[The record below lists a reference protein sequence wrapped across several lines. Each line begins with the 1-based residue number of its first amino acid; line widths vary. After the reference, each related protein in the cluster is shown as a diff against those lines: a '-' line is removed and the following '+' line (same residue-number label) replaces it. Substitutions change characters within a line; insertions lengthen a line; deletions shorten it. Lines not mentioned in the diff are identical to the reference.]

1 MYNVAIKT
9 EGLTKV
15 FKETTYGGLKQKT
28 IVALDNL
35 NCEVFQGE
43 VFAFLGPNGAGKTT
57 AIKLLTRLIFPTQ
70 GRIWILGK
78 QNVDRIAMEKVGYL
92 PEQPNF
98 YGYLTG
104 KELLNFIAQLFGL
117 EKQIRKKR
125 IDALIDR
132 VGLKE
137 RATHLI
143 RNYSRGMVQRLGL
156 AQALM
161 NDPSLLILDEPMAS
175 LDPVGRK
182 DFRDLILE
190 LKNQGKT
197 IFFSSH
203 ILTDA
208 EMVADRIGILNRG
221 KLVSVGK
228 LDELSQSKT
237 QSIEVTFIVDSS
249 KIPQIGL
256 SKENVIVQGNRVL
269 VRLNDDEKAL
279 SSLLRR
285 IKGWG
290 GRVESIIPQRKSLE
304 EYFMTEVRK

>member
-1 MYNVAIKT
+1 MNNLIIKT
-9 EGLTKV
+9 EGLAKV

-35 NCEVFQGE
+35 HCEVFQGE

-57 AIKLLTRLIFPTQ
+57 TIKLLTRLIFPTR
-70 GRIWILGK
+70 GRVWLFGK
-78 QNVDRIAMEKVGYL
+78 ENVDHTAMKKVGYL
-92 PEQPNF
+92 PEQPNL

-104 KELLNFIAQLFGL
+104 KEFLNFIAQIFGL
-117 EKQIRKKR
+117 DKQVRRKR
-125 IDALIDR
+125 IDVLIER
-132 VGLKE
+132 VGLSE
-137 RATHLI
+137 RVMHLI

-156 AQALM
+156 AQALI

-203 ILTDA
+203 ILSDA
-208 EMVADRIGILNRG
+208 EMIADRIGILNRG

-228 LDELSQSKT
+228 LDDLSHSQT
-237 QSIEVTFIVDSS
+237 QPVEVTFIVDSS
-249 KIPQIGL
+249 QISQIDL
-256 SKENVIVQGNRVL
+256 VKENVIVQGNRVL
-269 VRLNDDEKAL
+269 VRLDDKEAL
-279 SSLLRR
+279 SSLLRQ
-285 IKGWG
+285 IDKWG
-290 GRVESIIPQRKSLE
+290 GRLESIIPQRKSLE
-304 EYFMTEVRK
+304 DYFMTEVRK